1 MKHPFIA
8 LSLVAVA
15 AGAICAPFALSQ
27 TATFEPLAA
36 DTAATERRLEVT
48 EFAYTRLT
56 VVQREVGSGK
66 QPQPWTSSY
75 YPLARL
81 GDEGNYF
88 AFNQTME
95 DPHFNEGG
103 NLYSATV
110 GYGYFSIYTG
120 STPYYYYLDETEY
133 INNRPLSVWSFSK
146 LTKIELYPGEG
157 NTVELKNDEDGTDIC
172 NYDDERK
179 CYVFTLN
186 PEKIYKSFGEH
197 WSFYIF
203 KFSNAK
209 ESDRFVVK
217 KIVLTY
223 TC

>member
-27 TATFEPLAA
+27 TATLEPLAA
-36 DTAATERRLEVT
+36 DTGATPRRLEVT
-48 EFAYTRLT
+48 EFAHTSST
-56 VVQREVGSGK
+56 IMVNDK
-66 QPQPWTSSY
+66 PWTSSQ

-110 GYGYFSIYTG
+110 GYGYFSIILGTARQ
-120 STPYYYYLDETEY
+120 YYLNETEY

-146 LTKIELYPGEG
+146 LTKIELYTGEG
-157 NTVELKNDEDGTDIC
+157 NTVELTNDEDGSDIC
-172 NYDDERK
+172 NYDDKEK

-186 PEKIYKSFGEH
+186 PDKIYESFGEH
-197 WSFYIF
+197 WSYYIF
-203 KFSNAK
+203 AFSNAK
-209 ESDRFVVK
+209 EGDRFVVK